1 MTLRLREVIGQDRT
15 VDALRRAIAGNRVAH
30 AYLFEGIN
38 GCGRRTTALAL
49 VASLFC
55 RQLVAGE
62 ACGICPS
69 CKKLVAGNHPD
80 LHLLQPLPDKR
91 DISIEQVRELQQMLA
106 LRPFEAPRKACLIE
120 PAERMST
127 GAANSLL
134 KTLEEPPGH
143 GLLILLTNQAD
154 LLLPTVRSRCQHL
167 RFAPLDTPDLTALLQ
182 QQGMDPAVAA
192 TVAPLAQGSLDEAYN
207 LNGDEARAERQTVL
221 EALHLARHQQAATL
235 FDTSERLA
243 SGRDETLE
251 LFDIILSL
259 LRDML
264 LLHTTPA
271 VRLTNDFLA
280 EKLRVEGERF
290 PPANLIEALELA
302 LETRRAVQGNVNP
315 KLALECFLL
324 RYSRLRIA

>member
-55 RQLVAGE
+55 RQPVAGE
-62 ACGICPS
+62 ACGVCPS
-69 CKKLVAGNHPD
+69 CKKLAAGSHPD

-91 DISIEQVRELQQMLA
+91 DISIEQVRELQQVLS
-106 LRPFEAPRKACLIE
+106 LRPFEATRKACLIE

-167 RFAPLDTPDLTALLQ
+167 RFTPLDTADLTTLLQ

-192 TVAPLAQGSLDEAYN
+192 TVAPLAEGSLEQAGNMDNEASITS
-207 LNGDEARAERQTVL
+207 RQTL
-221 EALHLARHQQAATL
+221 LATL
-235 FDTSERLA
+235 RQVRYQQVSTVFDAGERLA
-243 SGRDETLE
+243 GNREDTLE
-251 LFDIILSL
+251 LFALLISL
-259 LRDML
+259 LRDMVL
-264 LLHTTPA
+264 LRSSAASLIANTFLQG
-271 VRLTNDFLA
+271 RLA
-280 EKLRVEGERF
+280 EEAERF
-290 PPANLIEALELA
+290 LPDRLMEAMDLA
-302 LETRRAVQGNVNP
+302 LETRRAIQGNVSP
-315 KLALECFLL
+315 KLALDRFLL
-324 RYSRLRIA
+324 RYSRLRTA